1 MAETDE
7 KSDSMGIGADPLIS
21 VIIPVYNVAPYLREA
36 LDSVIHQTYRHLEI
50 LVIDDGSTDE
60 SSQICDEYKHDA
72 RVIVFHQEN
81 RGLSNARNNGL
92 DAATGEYIAFLD
104 SDDACHPSF
113 MEELMTAMKRTDSD
127 IAICH
132 YSIQETEGSLIS
144 AGKSKRGLIR
154 PGAKEGTY
162 GREKSLRM
170 TIDGVLNRSVWN
182 RLYRA
187 ELWKTIRFPDGR
199 NFEDIDT
206 MHRIIDICKTVTVI
220 DQVLY
225 YKRIHPGSITQTVSW
240 KNIEDR
246 KKTFSCLEEFA
257 LSHTPEIF
265 NEEHLRKIRSSWLTY
280 MIVSYIQIS
289 SGDEVQKEALKKE
302 ISATARQIGAEN
314 CTILVRIA
322 LFMVQYCPW
331 LLKKM
336 YSVYRPFRILAEK
349 TIERQI

>member
-1 MAETDE
+1 
-7 KSDSMGIGADPLIS
+7 
-21 VIIPVYNVAPYLREA
+21 
-36 LDSVIHQTYRHLEI
+36 
-50 LVIDDGSTDE
+50 
-60 SSQICDEYKHDA
+60 
-72 RVIVFHQEN
+72 
-81 RGLSNARNNGL
+81 
-92 DAATGEYIAFLD
+92 
-104 SDDACHPSF
+104 
-113 MEELMTAMKRTDSD
+113 
-127 IAICH
+127 
-132 YSIQETEGSLIS
+132 
-144 AGKSKRGLIR
+144 
-154 PGAKEGTY
+154 
-162 GREKSLRM
+162 
-170 TIDGVLNRSVWN
+170 
-182 RLYRA
+182 
-187 ELWKTIRFPDGR
+187 
-199 NFEDIDT
+199 

-225 YKRIHPGSITQTVSW
+225 YKRIHPGSITQTVNW

-246 KKTFSCLEEFA
+246 KKAFSCLEEFV

-336 YSVYRPFRILAEK
+336 YSVQTFPNPGL
-349 TIERQI
+349 